1 MGATRPLPPNPPNNP
16 PYTKRMNTNAKENYP
31 ELEDELL
38 IQRTLEGKTR
48 AFDELVRRH
57 SRKLNSMLIAMLNN
71 EADAYDVAQASF
83 LKAFHSLR
91 YFKGQSSFFTWLYSI
106 ALNQARNFLRKRK
119 RERDNSYSLDNDEN
133 GDPLEKNADLCDTNR
148 AADPIRQAQIA
159 ELRKKLQ
166 HAISQLSPAHQEVIN
181 LCDIQGLSYP
191 EISKIINISEGTL
204 RSRLHY
210 ARQQLQGLLAE
221 EKPH

>member
-1 MGATRPLPPNPPNNP
+1 MKNND
-16 PYTKRMNTNAKENYP
+16 KETFP
-31 ELEDELL
+31 EMDDELL
-38 IQRTLEGKTR
+38 IQKTLDGQTR

-57 SRKLNSMLIAMLNN
+57 SRKLNAMLIAMLNN
-71 EADAYDVAQASF
+71 EADAYDVAQTSF

-91 YFKGQSSFFTWLYSI
+91 YFKGQSSFYTWLYSI

-133 GDPLEKNADLCDTNR
+133 GDPLEKNADLSDTNR
-148 AADPIRQAQIA
+148 SADPVRQANIA

-166 HAISQLSPAHQEVIN
+166 RAISQLSPAHQEVIN

-210 ARQQLQGLLAE
+210 ARRQLQGLLAE
-221 EKPH
+221 EKPY

>member
-1 MGATRPLPPNPPNNP
+1 MNN
-16 PYTKRMNTNAKENYP
+16 NAKENYSN
-31 ELEDELL
+31 LEDEEL
-38 IQRTLEGKTR
+38 IRRTLDGQTR

-57 SRKLNSMLIAMLNN
+57 SRKLNAMLIAMLNN
-71 EADAYDVAQASF
+71 EADAYDVAQTSF

-91 YFKGQSSFFTWLYSI
+91 YFKGQSSFYTWLYSI

-133 GDPLEKNADLCDTNR
+133 GDPLEKNADLSDTNR
-148 AADPIRQAQIA
+148 AADPVRQANIA

-166 HAISQLSPAHQEVIN
+166 RAISQLSPAHQEVIN

-210 ARQQLQGLLAE
+210 ARRQLQGLLAE
-221 EKPH
+221 EKPY

>member
-1 MGATRPLPPNPPNNP
+1 MNN
-16 PYTKRMNTNAKENYP
+16 NAKENFP
-31 ELEDELL
+31 DLEDELL
-38 IQRTLEGKTR
+38 IQKTLAGQTR

-57 SRKLNSMLIAMLNN
+57 SRKLNAMLIAMLNN
-71 EADAYDVAQASF
+71 EADAYDVAQTSF

-91 YFKGQSSFFTWLYSI
+91 YFKGQSSFYTWLYSI

-119 RERDNSYSLDNDEN
+119 RERDHSYSLDNDEN
-133 GDPLEKNADLCDTNR
+133 GDPLEKNADLSDTNR
-148 AADPIRQAQIA
+148 AADPVRQANIA
-159 ELRKKLQ
+159 ELRQKLRR
-166 HAISQLSPAHQEVIN
+166 AISQLSPAHQEVIN

-210 ARQQLQGLLAE
+210 ARRQLQGLLAE
-221 EKPH
+221 EKPF

>member
-1 MGATRPLPPNPPNNP
+1 MNN
-16 PYTKRMNTNAKENYP
+16 NAKENYP
-31 ELEDELL
+31 ELEDEEL
-38 IQRTLEGKTR
+38 IRRTLDGKTR

-57 SRKLNSMLIAMLNN
+57 SRKLNAMLIAMLNN
-71 EADAYDVAQASF
+71 EADAYDVAQTSF

-91 YFKGQSSFFTWLYSI
+91 YFKGQSSFYTWLYSI

-133 GDPLEKNADLCDTNR
+133 GDPLEKNADLSDTNR
-148 AADPIRQAQIA
+148 AADPVRQANIA

-166 HAISQLSPAHQEVIN
+166 RAISQLSPAHREVIN

-210 ARQQLQGLLAE
+210 ARRQLQGLLAE
-221 EKPH
+221 EKPY

>member
-1 MGATRPLPPNPPNNP
+1 MNN
-16 PYTKRMNTNAKENYP
+16 NVKENFS
-31 ELEDELL
+31 EMEDELL
-38 IQRTLEGKTR
+38 IQKTLEGQTR

-57 SRKLNSMLIAMLNN
+57 SRKLNAMLIAMLNN
-71 EADAYDVAQASF
+71 EADAYDVAQTSF

-91 YFKGQSSFFTWLYSI
+91 YFKGQSSFYTWLYSI

-133 GDPLEKNADLCDTNR
+133 GDPLEKNTDLSDTNR
-148 AADPIRQAQIA
+148 ASDPVRQANIA

-166 HAISQLSPAHQEVIN
+166 RAISQLSPAHQEVIN

-210 ARQQLQGLLAE
+210 ARRQLQGLLAE
-221 EKPH
+221 EKPF

>member
-1 MGATRPLPPNPPNNP
+1 MKNND
-16 PYTKRMNTNAKENYP
+16 KETFP
-31 ELEDELL
+31 EMDDELL
-38 IQRTLEGKTR
+38 IQKTLEGQTR

-57 SRKLNSMLIAMLNN
+57 SRKLNAMLIAMLNN
-71 EADAYDVAQASF
+71 EADAYDVAQTSF

-91 YFKGQSSFFTWLYSI
+91 YFKGQSSFYTWLYSI

-133 GDPLEKNADLCDTNR
+133 GDPLEKNADLSDTNR
-148 AADPIRQAQIA
+148 SADPVRQANIA

-166 HAISQLSPAHQEVIN
+166 RAISQLSPAHQEVIN

-210 ARQQLQGLLAE
+210 ARRQLQGLLAE
-221 EKPH
+221 EKPY

>member
-1 MGATRPLPPNPPNNP
+1 MNNH
-16 PYTKRMNTNAKENYP
+16 AKENYP
-31 ELEDELL
+31 ELEDEEL
-38 IQRTLEGKTR
+38 IRRTLDGQTR

-57 SRKLNSMLIAMLNN
+57 SRKLNAMLIAMLNN
-71 EADAYDVAQASF
+71 EADAYDVAQTSF

-91 YFKGQSSFFTWLYSI
+91 YFKGQSSFYTWLYSI

-133 GDPLEKNADLCDTNR
+133 GDPLEKNADLSDTNR
-148 AADPIRQAQIA
+148 AADPVRQANIA

-166 HAISQLSPAHQEVIN
+166 RAISQLSPAHREVIN

-210 ARQQLQGLLAE
+210 ARRQLQGLLAE
-221 EKPH
+221 EKPY

>member
-1 MGATRPLPPNPPNNP
+1 MNN
-16 PYTKRMNTNAKENYP
+16 NAKENFP
-31 ELEDELL
+31 EMEDELL
-38 IQRTLEGKTR
+38 IQKTLEGQTR

-71 EADAYDVAQASF
+71 EADAYDVAQTSF

-91 YFKGQSSFFTWLYSI
+91 YFKGQSSFYTWLYSI

-119 RERDNSYSLDNDEN
+119 RERDNSYSLDNDQN
-133 GDPLEKNADLCDTNR
+133 GDPLEKNADLSDTNR
-148 AADPIRQAQIA
+148 AADPVRQANIA

-166 HAISQLSPAHQEVIN
+166 RAISQLSPAHQEVIN

-210 ARQQLQGLLAE
+210 ARRQLQGLLAE
-221 EKPH
+221 EKPY

>member
-1 MGATRPLPPNPPNNP
+1 MNN
-16 PYTKRMNTNAKENYP
+16 NAKENYP
-31 ELEDELL
+31 GLEDEEL
-38 IQRTLEGKTR
+38 IQRTLDGQTR

-57 SRKLNSMLIAMLNN
+57 SRKLNAMLIAMLNN
-71 EADAYDVAQASF
+71 EADAYDVAQTSF

-91 YFKGQSSFFTWLYSI
+91 YFKGQSSFYTWLYSI

-133 GDPLEKNADLCDTNR
+133 GDPLEKNADLSDTNR
-148 AADPIRQAQIA
+148 AADPVRQANIT

-166 HAISQLSPAHQEVIN
+166 RAISQLSPAHQEVIN

-210 ARQQLQGLLAE
+210 ARRQLQGLLAE
-221 EKPH
+221 ERSY

>member
-1 MGATRPLPPNPPNNP
+1 MNN
-16 PYTKRMNTNAKENYP
+16 NAKENYP
-31 ELEDELL
+31 ELEDEEL
-38 IQRTLEGKTR
+38 IQRTLDGQTR

-57 SRKLNSMLIAMLNN
+57 SRKLNAMLIAMLNN
-71 EADAYDVAQASF
+71 EADAYDVAQTSF

-91 YFKGQSSFFTWLYSI
+91 YFKGQSSFYTWLYSI

-133 GDPLEKNADLCDTNR
+133 GDPLEKNADLSDTNR
-148 AADPIRQAQIA
+148 AADPVRQANIA

-166 HAISQLSPAHQEVIN
+166 RAISQLSPAHREVIN

-210 ARQQLQGLLAE
+210 ARRQLQGLLAE
-221 EKPH
+221 EKPY

>member
-1 MGATRPLPPNPPNNP
+1 MNN
-16 PYTKRMNTNAKENYP
+16 NAKENYP
-31 ELEDELL
+31 ELEDEEL
-38 IQRTLEGKTR
+38 IRRTLDGQTR

-57 SRKLNSMLIAMLNN
+57 SRKLNAMLIAMLNN
-71 EADAYDVAQASF
+71 EADAYDVAQTSF

-91 YFKGQSSFFTWLYSI
+91 YFKGQSSFYTWLYSI

-133 GDPLEKNADLCDTNR
+133 GDPLEKNADLSDTNR
-148 AADPIRQAQIA
+148 AADPVRQANIA

-166 HAISQLSPAHQEVIN
+166 RAISQLSPAHQEVIN

-210 ARQQLQGLLAE
+210 ARRQLQGLLAE
-221 EKPH
+221 EKPY

>member
-1 MGATRPLPPNPPNNP
+1 MNN
-16 PYTKRMNTNAKENYP
+16 NAKENYP
-31 ELEDELL
+31 DLEDELL
-38 IQRTLEGKTR
+38 IQKTLDGQTR

-57 SRKLNSMLIAMLNN
+57 SRKLNAMLIAMLNN
-71 EADAYDVAQASF
+71 EADAYDVAQTSF

-91 YFKGQSSFFTWLYSI
+91 YFKGQSSFYTWLYSI

-133 GDPLEKNADLCDTNR
+133 GDPLEKNADLSDTNR
-148 AADPIRQAQIA
+148 AADPVRQANIA

-166 HAISQLSPAHQEVIN
+166 RAISQLSPAHREVIN

-210 ARQQLQGLLAE
+210 ARRQLQGLLAE
-221 EKPH
+221 EKPF

>member
-1 MGATRPLPPNPPNNP
+1 MNN
-16 PYTKRMNTNAKENYP
+16 NAKGNYP
-31 ELEDELL
+31 ELEDEEL
-38 IQRTLEGKTR
+38 IRRTLDGQTR

-57 SRKLNSMLIAMLNN
+57 SRKLNAMLIAMLNN
-71 EADAYDVAQASF
+71 EADAYDVAQTSF

-91 YFKGQSSFFTWLYSI
+91 YFKGQSSFYTWLYSI

-133 GDPLEKNADLCDTNR
+133 GDPLEKNADLSDTNR
-148 AADPIRQAQIA
+148 AADPVRQANIA

-166 HAISQLSPAHQEVIN
+166 RAISQLSPAHREVIN

-210 ARQQLQGLLAE
+210 ARRQLQGLLAE
-221 EKPH
+221 EKPY

>member
-1 MGATRPLPPNPPNNP
+1 MNN
-16 PYTKRMNTNAKENYP
+16 NAKGNYP
-31 ELEDELL
+31 ELEDEEL
-38 IQRTLEGKTR
+38 IRRTLDGHTR

-57 SRKLNSMLIAMLNN
+57 SRKLNAMLIAMLNN
-71 EADAYDVAQASF
+71 EADAYDVAQTSF

-91 YFKGQSSFFTWLYSI
+91 YFKGQSSFYTWLYSI

-133 GDPLEKNADLCDTNR
+133 GDPLEKNADLSDTNR
-148 AADPIRQAQIA
+148 AADPVRQANIA

-166 HAISQLSPAHQEVIN
+166 RAISQLSPAHREVIN

-210 ARQQLQGLLAE
+210 ARRQLQGLLAE
-221 EKPH
+221 EKPY

>member
-1 MGATRPLPPNPPNNP
+1 MNN
-16 PYTKRMNTNAKENYP
+16 NAKENFP
-31 ELEDELL
+31 EMEDELL
-38 IQRTLEGKTR
+38 IQKTLEGQTR

-71 EADAYDVAQASF
+71 EADAYDVAQTSF

-91 YFKGQSSFFTWLYSI
+91 YFKGQSSFYTWLYSI

-119 RERDNSYSLDNDEN
+119 RERDNSYSLDNDQN
-133 GDPLEKNADLCDTNR
+133 GDPLEKNADLSDTNR
-148 AADPIRQAQIA
+148 TADPVRQANIA

-166 HAISQLSPAHQEVIN
+166 RAINQLSPAHQEVIN

-210 ARQQLQGLLAE
+210 ARRQLQGLLAE
-221 EKPH
+221 EKPY